1 MSRRLLAGFLIFAAA
16 LIVLFE
22 IPLGL
27 ALASNAR
34 ATALTEVQNDGSSI
48 GLVVSASLARGD
60 PAGARSVIDRFAH
73 VEHAVVVVIDNR
85 HVELSSGAGALEEMG
100 DPATRVILRSAGTGK
115 AVGEEGSHD
124 PDDDFLYA
132 VVPVVLKV
140 PTTSTRPEPRVG
152 TNSARLVLLVAEPAA
167 PLHAQI
173 NRDAVRLA
181 LFGMVVLAL
190 AAGIGALLARS
201 LTRPLAGIEATVS
214 AYGSGDL
221 SARVPPRRGPP
232 ELQALG
238 ETVNQMAGRLDDLLR
253 AQRAFVADASHQL
266 RTPLTALR
274 LRLENLEG
282 TLTAR
287 DAEDELAPAI
297 AETDR
302 LSHVIDGLLVLAR
315 TDGSRPALVTVDV
328 SAALVERIDAWG
340 ALAGERHVVL
350 ELDAAGAPNSH
361 VRALA
366 GPGYLEQVL
375 DNLLAN
381 ALDATPPGG
390 FVRLSVGRI
399 DDDVDVHVIDS
410 GRGMR
415 ADDRARAFARF
426 WRSEGSS
433 ADGSGLG
440 LAIVAQL
447 VHVSGGTCRL
457 DAGPTGGIDAVVRL
471 RAAR

>member
-1 MSRRLLAGFLIFAAA
+1 MNRRLLAGFLIFAAT

-22 IPLGL
+22 VPLGL
-27 ALASNAR
+27 ALASNPR
-34 ATALTEVQNDGSSI
+34 ATALAEVQNDGSSL

-60 PAGARSVIDRFAH
+60 PGGARAVIDRFAH
-73 VEHAVVVVIDNR
+73 AEHAVVVVINSH
-85 HVELSSGAGALEEMG
+85 HVELSSGLGALEEMS
-100 DPATRVILRSAGTGK
+100 DPSTRAILRSAGTGK

-124 PDDDFLYA
+124 PDDDFLYS
-132 VVPVVLKV
+132 VVPVVLRG
-140 PTTSTRPEPRVG
+140 PPNSTRPEVKLG
-152 TNSARLVLLVAEPAA
+152 ANSARLVLLVAEPAA

-181 LFGMVVLAL
+181 LFGVVVLAL
-190 AAGIGALLARS
+190 AAVVGALLARS
-201 LTRPLAGIEATVS
+201 LTRPLAGIESTVS
-214 AYGSGDL
+214 AFGSGDL
-221 SARVPPRRGPP
+221 SARVPPRSGPP

-282 TLTAR
+282 TLSER
-287 DAEDELAPAI
+287 DAADELAPAI

-315 TDGSRPALVTVDV
+315 TDGSRPSLVAVDV
-328 SAALVERIDAWG
+328 ASALEERIDAWG
-340 ALAGERHVVL
+340 ALAAERQVVL
-350 ELDAAGAPNSH
+350 GLDATRASH
-361 VRALA
+361 AKVCALA

-381 ALDATPPGG
+381 ALDATPAGG
-390 FVRLSVGRI
+390 SVRLSVERTG
-399 DDDVDVHVIDS
+399 DDVDVHVIDS
-410 GRGMR
+410 GCGMR
-415 ADDRARAFARF
+415 AEDRARAFDRF
-426 WRSEGSS
+426 WRSEASS

-447 VHVSGGTCRL
+447 VHVSGGTCWL
-457 DAGPTGGIDAVVRL
+457 APGPTGGIDAVVRL
-471 RAAR
+471 RAVH

>member
-1 MSRRLLAGFLIFAAA
+1 MSRRLLAGFLVFAAI

-34 ATALTEVQNDGSSI
+34 ATALTEVQNDGSSL
-48 GLVVSASLARGD
+48 GLVVSASLARSD
-60 PAGARSVIDRFAH
+60 LVGAREVIDRFAH
-73 VEHAVVVVIDNR
+73 AEHAVVIVIDNR
-85 HVELSSGAGALEEMG
+85 RVELSAGAGALEELD
-100 DPATRVILRSAGTGK
+100 DPATRTILRSAGTGK
-115 AVGEEGSHD
+115 AAGEEGSHD

-132 VVPVVLKV
+132 VVPVVLRAA
-140 PTTSTRPEPRVG
+140 PDSIRPEAKQG
-152 TNSARLVLLVAEPAA
+152 AGSARLVLLVAEPAA

-173 NRDAVRLA
+173 DRDAIRLA
-181 LFGMVVLAL
+181 IFGAVVLAL
-190 AAGIGALLARS
+190 AAGVGALLARS
-201 LTRPLAGIEATVS
+201 LTRPLAEIESTVS

-232 ELQALG
+232 ELRALG
-238 ETVNQMAGRLDDLLR
+238 ETVNQMARRLDDLLR

-282 TLTAR
+282 TLSAR
-287 DAEDELAPAI
+287 DAADELAPAI

-315 TDGSRPALVTVDV
+315 TDGSRPGLEPVDV
-328 SAALVERIDAWG
+328 ASALAERIDAWG
-340 ALAGERHVVL
+340 ALAAERQVVL
-350 ELDAAGAPNSH
+350 ELDPACDSDVH

-381 ALDATPPGG
+381 AFDATAAGG
-390 FVRLSVGRI
+390 SVRLSVERTG
-399 DDDVDVHVIDS
+399 DDVDVHVIDS

-415 ADDRARAFARF
+415 AEDRARAFDRF
-426 WRSEGSS
+426 WRSEGSA

-447 VHVSGGTCRL
+447 VRASDGTCWL
-457 DAGPTGGIDAVVRL
+457 DAGPNGGIEAVVRL
-471 RAAR
+471 RAAH